1 MHRTQS
7 HCVTMMTGLSA
18 FKRLVASLM
27 LGASL
32 GLGPV
37 SASAEYNS
45 RKLGE
50 ATGAYLNAVDM
61 ILQLQESKCGYLF
74 KKKTYNFDGTVKE
87 VLSYLRPNDQK
98 ELQAFLDGEEFRKSR
113 EDNKRTI
120 QESLRSLGGREG
132 YDEKTICG
140 MILSNTAMVHEY
152 AKQKWEYAKKHYTK

>member
-18 FKRLVASLM
+18 FKRIVASLL

-50 ATGAYLNAVDM
+50 AAGAYLIAIDM
-61 ILQLQESKCGYLF
+61 ILQLQKSQCGYIF
-74 KKKTYNFDGTVKE
+74 KKQKHNFNRTVKE
-87 VLSYLRPNDQK
+87 VLSYLRPDDQK
-98 ELQAFLDGEEFRKSR
+98 QLQVFLDGEEFRKAQD
-113 EDNKRTI
+113 DNKRFI
-120 QESLRSLGGREG
+120 QESLRSLEREG
-132 YDEKTICG
+132 LDEKTSCG
-140 MILSNTAMVHEY
+140 MFASNTAMVHEQ
-152 AKQKWEYAKKHYTK
+152 AKQKWEYAKEHYAK

>member
-1 MHRTQS
+1 MIFHDEE
-7 HCVTMMTGLSA
+7 MDYWGA
-18 FKRLVASLM
+18 FRKLIVSFAVGIL
-27 LGASL
+27 L
-32 GLGPV
+32 GLVSV

-50 ATGAYLNAVDM
+50 AAGAYLNAVDM

-74 KKKTYNFDGTVKE
+74 KKKTYSFDRTVKE

-98 ELQAFLDGEEFRKSR
+98 ELQAFLDGEEFRKGQ

-152 AKQKWEYAKKHYTK
+152 AKQKWEYAKSHYTK